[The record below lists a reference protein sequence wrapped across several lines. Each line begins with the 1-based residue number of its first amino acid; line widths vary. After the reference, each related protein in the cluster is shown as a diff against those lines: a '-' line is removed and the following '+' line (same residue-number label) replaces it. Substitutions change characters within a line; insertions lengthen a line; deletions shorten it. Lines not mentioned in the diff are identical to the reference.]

1 MVGRWWSTKQRLE
14 REMMR
19 SERQK
24 RQESLLVCGA
34 VFLAQTL
41 MVLFGVMSPAHA
53 ETPLG
58 FTYQGRLI
66 DPTTSQPMT
75 GAIDLTFGIY
85 DSSGNCLLYEE
96 SRSGVTLGSEGLFS
110 VSVGSELSDS
120 RRVSG
125 RDPGLMMRE
134 VFSNGAPFAS
144 HGQCSGGYT
153 PVAGDRRV
161 LRVTVST
168 GGMSETLSPDQ
179 VIESVP
185 SAWVAETLQGKGPES
200 FLQVEGALTQ
210 ASAVSLTSG
219 GDAEGLH
226 HHDARY
232 DAKYLSKS
240 SGATQ
245 TITSGMTVGGPISFP
260 A

>member
-1 MVGRWWSTKQRLE
+1 MAGRWRSKKRNALLE
-14 REMMR
+14 RASVWSRVRRE
-19 SERQK
+19 
-24 RQESLLVCGA
+24 LLVATTA
-34 VFLAQTL
+34 VFLAQAL
-41 MVLFGVMSPAHA
+41 LVLFGVVSPAHA

-75 GAIDLTFGIY
+75 GAVDLTFGIY

-96 SRSGVTLGSEGLFS
+96 SRSGVTLGADGLFS
-110 VSVGSELSDS
+110 VSVGSELSDT

-125 RDPGLMMRE
+125 RDPGLKMRE
-134 VFSNGAPFAS
+134 VFSNGAPFAG

-168 GGMSETLSPDQ
+168 GGVSETLSPDQ

-185 SAWVAETLQGKGPES
+185 SAWVAETLQGRGPES